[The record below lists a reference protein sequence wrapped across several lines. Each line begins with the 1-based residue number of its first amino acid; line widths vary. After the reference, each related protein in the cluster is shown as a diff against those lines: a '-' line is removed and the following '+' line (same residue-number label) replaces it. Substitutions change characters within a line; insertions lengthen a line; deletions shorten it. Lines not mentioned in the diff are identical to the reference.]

1 VALKRRHKKRETKLM
16 DLQKLQDMEYSFA
29 KEDHH
34 TPLRRERDRNFGRE
48 IQDKIEA
55 RTKILKRQ

>member
-1 VALKRRHKKRETKLM
+1 M